1 MLFLMDLHPIPR
13 QITTFEFKLIGFMTI
28 KQFGYVLLAGVVGY
42 LFFLAIPIQILN
54 IVVGVVI
61 FSVGLLFAF
70 VPIND
75 RPLDVFIRNLA
86 RRLNSPTQYVFRKNN
101 VALRIFDELYFEA
114 NPHIVLAHADSR
126 EKLSAYLAA
135 KKHKTGDVGGRNDHH
150 AQIGTLLKER
160 QILAPAQSPILV
172 HKKFV
177 VSTLDT
183 PGKKPAVQN
192 KSQNTKHPLFTGV
205 VYNKRH
211 IPLPGVLLY
220 IKDRKTDAVLRILK
234 TNPHGVFATFN
245 PLQDGEYVVE
255 ILDSSGSYLFDK
267 TSITINNQTR
277 LNFEFTSKE
286 TI

>member
-1 MLFLMDLHPIPR
+1 MDLHPIPR

-28 KQFGYVLLAGVVGY
+28 KQFGYVLLSGVFGY
-42 LFFLAIPIQILN
+42 LVFLAIPIQILN
-54 IVVGVVI
+54 IIVGVLV

-75 RPLDVFIRNLA
+75 RPLDVFIRNLGK
-86 RRLNSPTQYVFRKNN
+86 RLNSPTQYMFQKDN

-114 NPHIVLAHADSR
+114 NPHIILAHADSK

-135 KKHKTGDVGGRNDHH
+135 KKQGGGDMGGTNDHH
-150 AQIGTLLKER
+150 TQIGMLLKEK
-160 QILAPAQSPILV
+160 QVLV
-172 HKKFV
+172 PPQNPHSSHKKFV
-177 VSTLDT
+177 VPPTDSSGAKVVAPQKNQD
-183 PGKKPAVQN
+183 V
-192 KSQNTKHPLFTGV
+192 KHPLFTGV

-220 IKDRKTDAVLRILK
+220 VRDKKTDSILRILK

-245 PLQDGEYVVE
+245 PLQDGEYLIE
-255 ILDSSGSYLFDK
+255 IVDSSGGYLFDK
-267 TSITINNQTR
+267 TSITVNNQTR

-286 TI
+286 NI

>member
-1 MLFLMDLHPIPR
+1 MDLHPIPR
-13 QITTFEFKLIGFMTI
+13 QITTFEFKLIGFMTV

-54 IVVGVVI
+54 IVVGIMV

-75 RPLDVFIRNLA
+75 RPLDVFIRNLT

-114 NPHIVLAHADSR
+114 NPHIILAHADSR

-135 KKHKTGDVGGRNDHH
+135 KKQSAGGVGGQEDHH
-150 AQIGTLLKER
+150 AQIGTLLKEK
-160 QILAPAQSPILV
+160 QVLAPPQNPRSV
-172 HKKFV
+172 HKKSFV
-177 VSTLDT
+177 PTVDS
-183 PGKKPAVQN
+183 PGTKAVVQN
-192 KSQNTKHPLFTGV
+192 KNQDAKHPLFTGV
-205 VYNKRH
+205 VYNTRH

-220 IKDRKTDAVLRILK
+220 IRDNKTNSVLRILK

-255 ILDSSGSYLFDK
+255 IVDSSGGYLFDK
-267 TSITINNQTR
+267 TTITINNQTR